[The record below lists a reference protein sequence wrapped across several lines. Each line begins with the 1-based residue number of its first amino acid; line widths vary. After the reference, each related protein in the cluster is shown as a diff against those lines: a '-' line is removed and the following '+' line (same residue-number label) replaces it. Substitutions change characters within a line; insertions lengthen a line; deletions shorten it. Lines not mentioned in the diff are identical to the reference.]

1 MPDPWAFSF
10 VEIRTAILIDG
21 SLKFQE
27 LKPEDFYYETQQKGV
42 DIKPITQMD
51 QDPSVVHIF
60 NFERHKEDRVLKL
73 HVGSYIFNFLKSKIR
88 SAELN
93 VVS

>member
-1 MPDPWAFSF
+1 M
-10 VEIRTAILIDG
+10 EIRTAILIDG

-51 QDPSVVHIF
+51 QDPFVVHIF
-60 NFERHKEDRVLKL
+60 NFERHKEHRVLKL

-88 SAELN
+88 SVELN